1 MRLLRI
7 ILFPVS
13 LLYGLVT
20 AARNKCYDWG
30 WLPSVSVDGV
40 KVVSVGNITVGGTGK
55 TPHVEYLI
63 RTLSQQYR
71 IAVLSRG
78 YKRKTKGFVLADA
91 ASTAQDVGDE
101 PCQIKQKFP
110 DLTVAVDADRV
121 HGVQTLKERFPDLQM
136 VLLDDAFQHRHIA
149 PTYSILLADY
159 HRPLYRDGML
169 PGGRMREW
177 ACFAQRA
184 DMLVISKTPNNVTA
198 EEQQAIR
205 SRYARI
211 FSKKI
216 LFTTIKYGNPQ
227 PVFQH
232 TPPLVGNIPS
242 QSSILLITGIASP
255 QPLENHIRTLSTNV
269 QHLIFPDHHSYTQ
282 EDIRKITEKWQQLPV
297 NINKYILTTEK
308 DAVRLRTMPFPTEMQ
323 QALFY
328 VPVEIVVV

>member
-1 MRLLRI
+1 
-7 ILFPVS
+7 
-13 LLYGLVT
+13 
-20 AARNKCYDWG
+20 
-30 WLPSVSVDGV
+30 VDGV

-55 TPHVEYLI
+55 TPHIEYLI

-121 HGVQTLKERFPDLQM
+121 HGVQTLKERFPDLQL
-136 VLLDDAFQHRHIA
+136 VLLDDAFQHRHIV

-184 DMLVISKTPNNVTA
+184 DILVISKTPDNVTL

-211 FSKKI
+211 FRKKI

-227 PVFQH
+227 PVFPH
-232 TPPLVGNIPS
+232 TPPLTEDITS
-242 QSSILLITGIASP
+242 QSAILMVTGIASP
-255 QPLENHIRTLSTNV
+255 KPLENHVRTLSSNV
-269 QHLIFPDHHSYTQ
+269 QHLIFPDHHGYMQ
-282 EDIRKITEKWQQLPV
+282 EDILKIAEKWKQLPDAAA
-297 NINKYILTTEK
+297 KYVITTEK
-308 DAVRLRTMPFPTEMQ
+308 DAMRLRTMPIPEEIQ
-323 QALFY
+323 KALFY
-328 VPVEIVVV
+328 VPIEIQVKM